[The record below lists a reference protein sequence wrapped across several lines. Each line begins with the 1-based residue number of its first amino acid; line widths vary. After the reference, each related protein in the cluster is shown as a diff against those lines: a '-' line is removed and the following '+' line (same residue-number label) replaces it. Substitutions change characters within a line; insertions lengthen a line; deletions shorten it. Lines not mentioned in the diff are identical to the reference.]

1 MSRLVAA
8 FLAAWPVALSL
19 LDGAPACA
27 ADRGSDS
34 EPGRALY
41 LRYCGACHGPEGKGD
56 GLAGTFLRPKPADL
70 TVIARNNGGVFP
82 WERVRAAIDGS
93 TRVGPHG
100 EGSMPVWGEIL
111 AEEAGW
117 DMTRRAEVRSKLLL
131 ITDHVR
137 SLQSP

>member
-1 MSRLVAA
+1 MSRRTATP
-8 FLAAWPVALSL
+8 LAAWPLSL
-19 LDGAPACA
+19 VLLYGLPAHA
-27 ADRGSDS
+27 TGPGDDS

-70 TVIARNNGGVFP
+70 TVIARDNKGVFP

-100 EGSMPVWGEIL
+100 ERSMPVWGEIF
-111 AEEAGW
+111 AEESAW

-131 ITDHVR
+131 ITDYVR
-137 SLQSP
+137 SLQRP